1 MSCYSCGGNPN
12 TFCGECVNNRDTWI
26 TLVDALPDV
35 FMGDFDHLFR
45 TPDGNLY
52 ALSPDR
58 TRWIQV
64 NGSGGG
70 NSTTYNAGDGI
81 EITQD
86 GTINNTKP
94 NKPQNLS
101 INGRTISISN
111 GNSITL
117 PEDSGSTYDDEPV
130 IARLNALEAKEDKD
144 TKYKVKGNGLILDD
158 DNAFS
163 IDMRLTK
170 DLSFPYSSSISK
182 TVQATPDKRYESSI
196 KNSFAYAIDNDGTPQ
211 NNAIVNGGIVFDY
224 EASYTYGSVSQTNI
238 SGRNTALTGV
248 STNSTFVSFGS
259 HYQLEKGIEFFSNV
273 FVDWKDSN
281 NKVVVAVKPKIV
293 WSVNTGSHTENYT
306 HYLTKEEIDSAEPI
320 EIEVKEGESTIGRLN
335 LTIKNVRF
343 FIQSTQGKVV
353 AKNPSNNDYYNL
365 LRY

>member
-70 NSTTYNAGDGI
+70 NSTTYKAGEGI
-81 EITQD
+81 EITQE

-94 NKPQNLS
+94 NKPQTLS
-101 INGRTISISN
+101 IEGRNISISD
-111 GNSITL
+111 GNSIFL
-117 PEDSGSTYDDEPV
+117 PESLDSGYDDS
-130 IARLNALEAKEDKD
+130 ALRE
-144 TKYKVKGNGLILDD
+144 KVDALASKVKLYSAKGNGLILSE
-158 DNAFS
+158 DNSFS

-170 DLSFPYSSSISK
+170 DLSFPYSSSLSK
-182 TVQATPDKRYESSI
+182 TVSITTDKRYSSRV

-211 NNAIVNGGIVFDY
+211 NNAVVNGGIVFDY
-224 EASYTYGSVSQTNI
+224 EVSYSYGSDSQQSF
-238 SGRNTALTGV
+238 SGVNTALTGV

-259 HYQLEKGIEFFSNV
+259 YYQLEKSVGIFSNV
-273 FVDWKDSN
+273 YVDWKDSN
-281 NKVVVAVKPKIV
+281 NKVVVALNPKIV

-306 HYLTKEEIDSAEPI
+306 HYLTREEIDSAEPI
-320 EIEVKEGESTIGRLN
+320 EIEVKEGETVVGRLT
-335 LTIKNVRF
+335 LTLNNVRF

-353 AKNPSNNDYYNL
+353 VKNPSNNSYYNL

>member
-26 TLVDALPDV
+26 TLVDSLPDV

-70 NSTTYNAGDGI
+70 NSTTYKAGDGI
-81 EITQD
+81 EITQE

-101 INGRTISISN
+101 IEGRTISISD
-111 GNSITL
+111 GNSIFL
-117 PEDSGSTYDDEPV
+117 PESIDSGYDDS
-130 IARLNALEAKEDKD
+130 ALRE
-144 TKYKVKGNGLILDD
+144 KVDALASKVKLYSAKGNGLILSE
-158 DNAFS
+158 DNSFS

-182 TVQATPDKRYESSI
+182 TVQVTPDKRYESSI

-259 HYQLEKGIEFFSNV
+259 YYQLEKGIEFFSNV

-281 NKVVVAVKPKIV
+281 NKVVVAVNPKIV

-320 EIEVKEGESTIGRLN
+320 EIEVKEGESVIGRLN

-353 AKNPSNNDYYNL
+353 AKNPSNNNYYNL